1 MKNKNSYLIII
12 FLSILMGVTQ
22 YILTLFYQKYIFS
35 FEAKVFINI
44 FVGLM
49 IIITGYPLV
58 KKIIKIYTNKRL

>member
-22 YILTLFYQKYIFS
+22 YILTLFYQKYLFS

-49 IIITGYPLV
+49 IIIIGYPLV

>member
-1 MKNKNSYLIII
+1 
-12 FLSILMGVTQ
+12 MGVTQ

-49 IIITGYPLV
+49 IIIIGYPLV